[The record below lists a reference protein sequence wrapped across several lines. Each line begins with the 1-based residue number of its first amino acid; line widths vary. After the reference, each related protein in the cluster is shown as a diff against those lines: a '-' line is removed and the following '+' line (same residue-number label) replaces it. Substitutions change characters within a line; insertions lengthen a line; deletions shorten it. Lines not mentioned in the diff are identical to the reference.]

1 MRTMIVA
8 TSVFFSAAIA
18 LAAEDKIDK
27 NDKTVS
33 FPSGKSPAVT
43 LTVPGT
49 AKVTTNE
56 KGKTTID
63 TSKFNL
69 YLWAPK
75 VKTIDKAVAGI
86 ANTVKSEVVN
96 LKIEETK
103 TIKVA
108 GGEAKHLIAKGNE
121 ADNNDPGTTDIV
133 VFTCGGRVIV
143 ACIHGEEDFAPKHR
157 QAMLDMLKTAK
168 AP

>member
-8 TSVFFSAAIA
+8 AAVLLSAAVA
-18 LAAEDKIDK
+18 LAAGDK
-27 NDKTVS
+27 NDKNDKSVS
-33 FPSGKSPAVT
+33 FPPGKKPAVT

-49 AKVTTNE
+49 VKVTTD

-63 TSKFNL
+63 TNKFNM
-69 YLWAPK
+69 YLWATK
-75 VKTIDKAVAGI
+75 AKTIDNEVKVVAK
-86 ANTVKSEVVN
+86 TVKSEVVN
-96 LKIEETK
+96 LKIEETE

-108 GGEAKHLIAKGNE
+108 GADAKHLIAKSNE
-121 ADNNDPGTTDIV
+121 ADDNDPGTTDIV
-133 VFTCGGRVIV
+133 VFTSGGKVIV

-157 QAMLDMLKTAK
+157 QAMLDLLKTAK

>member
-8 TSVFFSAAIA
+8 AAVLLSAAVA
-18 LAAEDKIDK
+18 LAAENKSDK

-33 FPSGKSPAVT
+33 FPSGKRPAVT

-63 TSKFNL
+63 TNKFNL

-75 VKTIDKAVAGI
+75 VKTVGKAVDGI

-96 LKIEETK
+96 LKIGETK

-108 GGEAKHLIAKGNE
+108 GAEAKHLIATSNE
-121 ADNNDPGTTDIV
+121 ADDNDPGTTDIV
-133 VFTCGGRVIV
+133 VFTCGGKVIV
-143 ACIHGEEDFAPKHR
+143 ACIHGEEEFAPKHR